1 MITAKSIERSLNK
14 EIFKMDEIRNKIIEI
29 LNEIVPEVDNDELE
43 NNKELVHSGVLNSFS
58 IVMLI
63 GELSD
68 NFDIE
73 ISPQEIV
80 YENFD
85 SLDGLT
91 AMVKRLSE

>member
-1 MITAKSIERSLNK
+1 
-14 EIFKMDEIRNKIIEI
+14 MDEIRNKILEI
-29 LNEIVPEVDNDELE
+29 IKEIVAGSTDEE
-43 NNKELVHSGVLNSFS
+43 ITSNKELVHSGFLNSLS

-68 NFDIE
+68 EFDIE
-73 ISPQEIV
+73 ISPQEII

-91 AMVKRLSE
+91 KMVERLSD